1 MPSYQTAGFEVLQ
14 TLAIEQKNHES
25 KLSDQSEVNSKQVD
39 KKVAKEI
46 QRMIEAFGDC
56 A

>member
-1 MPSYQTAGFEVLQ
+1 MTNYQTSGFEVLQ
-14 TLAIEQKNHES
+14 TLAAEQNSHQS
-25 KLSDQSEVNSKQVD
+25 KSSDQSEANSKQID